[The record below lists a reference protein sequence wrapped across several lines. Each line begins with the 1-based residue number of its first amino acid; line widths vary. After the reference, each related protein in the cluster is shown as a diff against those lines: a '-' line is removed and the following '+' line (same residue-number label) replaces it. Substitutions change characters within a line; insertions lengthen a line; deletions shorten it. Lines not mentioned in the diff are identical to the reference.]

1 VRSENDSVQEI
12 QLYIYIYI
20 YIYIGMVTKGEATG

>member
-20 YIYIGMVTKGEATG
+20 YIGMVTKGEATG